1 MINEVDIDNN
11 VRYLSEIMY
20 DLPHDAFIDK
30 GVTDCGGTTLVL
42 TNNEKYVVAVHSLGL
57 LKNKCEQHPHV
68 LGVYGETPNDEISNF
83 IEFGGKKIIVTYDS
97 LPRLIKEIEPSEFRL
112 LVDEVQVLIRY
123 AGQFKSKVC
132 NDLINKSF
140 NFKSVSYMTATA
152 PPQKFLPEPM
162 KVLPYYKYKW
172 SNVIKPNINHKY
184 VGKQVSTKTVSY
196 ILDKWENTK
205 NDIFVFYNS
214 KTGVVNTIK
223 KLIKAEPEISIKNIN
238 IFFSKNESNEE
249 YFKKQL
255 GSEFEISVPLATNNK
270 RINFVSSF
278 GFEGVDFYNK
288 YVSVLVVSD
297 PKYKSMRYD
306 ISIDLPQIIGR
317 FRMCRDCDI
326 DFIWSTYTDQVTLSE
341 EEFIDKFKKE
351 HKDVIMALSG
361 DNANNLQ
368 IMKAFHALAKYK
380 DTPHCYIDRDDFD
393 RPLVTVNKYAF
404 ESMMCSY
411 HAMHNDYYVIGDEE
425 NKKVEK
431 ECKGLQR
438 VNDIFNVNDT
448 LDIPSLSF
456 KHTVNLK
463 RVFNFKDVAKEY
475 VDLLE
480 KNNKKRDIMLEQK
493 INELVENTPELEKYH
508 GVLSP
513 KDFKKCL
520 FVKKRLNA
528 QYEEVV
534 IMSKITKCD
543 FNLKKDGVYSLTY
556 IKNEV
561 QKVYNKYDID
571 SIAKSTD
578 IKKWFE
584 IKNTTQYCANEN
596 KHVTAYKVV
605 K

>member
-97 LPRLIKEIEPSEFRL
+97 LPRLIKEIDPSEFRL

-341 EEFIDKFKKE
+341 EEFIEKFKKE

-425 NKKVEK
+425 NKNVEK

-480 KNNKKRDIMLEQK
+480 KNNKKRDIMMEQK

-543 FNLKKDGVYSLTY
+543 FNLKKDGVYSLTF

-571 SIAKSTD
+571 TIAKSTD

-584 IKNTTQYCANEN
+584 IKNTTQYCAIEN
-596 KHVTAYKVV
+596 KHITAYKVV

>member
-493 INELVENTPELEKYH
+493 INEMVENTPELEKYH

>member
-571 SIAKSTD
+571 TIAKSTD

>member
-1 MINEVDIDNN
+1 MINEINIDNKI
-11 VRYLSEIMY
+11 RYLSELMN

-42 TNNEKYVVAVHSLGL
+42 TNDEKYVVAVHSLGL
-57 LKNKCEQHPHV
+57 LKNKCEQHPNV
-68 LGVYGETPNDEISNF
+68 LGVYGETPNDEISNY

-97 LPRLIKEIEPSEFRL
+97 LPRLIKEINPSDFRL

-132 NDLINKSF
+132 NDLISKSF

-162 KVLPYYKYKW
+162 RTIPYYKYNW

-196 ILDKWENTK
+196 VLDKWENTR

-223 KLIKAEPEISIKNIN
+223 KLMKAEPEITHKNIN

-255 GSEFEISVPLATNNK
+255 GEDFVIGVPLSSNNK

-341 EEFIDKFKKE
+341 EEFINKFRKD
-351 HKDVIMALSG
+351 HDDVISALSG
-361 DNANNLQ
+361 DNANNPQ

-380 DTPHCYIDRDDFD
+380 DTPHCYIDRDDSD

-411 HAMHNDYYVIGDEE
+411 HAMHNDYYVIGDD
-425 NKKVEK
+425 KKEKVK
-431 ECKGLQR
+431 ECNGLKR

-463 RVFNFKDVAKEY
+463 RVYNFKDVAKEY
-475 VDLLE
+475 VELLE
-480 KNNKKRDIMLEQK
+480 KNEKRSNIVTEQQ
-493 INELVENTPELEKYH
+493 INELVENTPELSKFH

-520 FVKKRLNA
+520 YVKKRLNILFD
-528 QYEEVV
+528 EVI
-534 IMSKITKCD
+534 IMSKITRKD
-543 FNLKKDGVYSLTY
+543 FDIKVGGVYSLTY
-556 IKNEV
+556 IKNQV
-561 QKVYNKYDID
+561 QKVYNKYDIE
-571 SIAKSTD
+571 SIAKATD

-584 IKNTTQYCANEN
+584 IKNTTQVCQNTN
-596 KHVTAYKVV
+596 KHVTAYKVA